1 MEAFHHMVPLSV
13 FLVAIQNKTN
23 QKKAHNKKE
32 EIITYN
38 ENTHINLNITRE
50 TSRIARYM
58 RKLNTFCKSV
68 YDRSINSVSPPVPL
82 IIYNRRLEIYLLL
95 LLKDATKS
103 KQKDKKT
110 TKQRRSTR
118 T

>member
-38 ENTHINLNITRE
+38 ENTHINLNITRKK
-50 TSRIARYM
+50 SRIARY
-58 RKLNTFCKSV
+58 T
-68 YDRSINSVSPPVPL
+68 YI
-82 IIYNRRLEIYLLL
+82 
-95 LLKDATKS
+95 
-103 KQKDKKT
+103 
-110 TKQRRSTR
+110 
-118 T
+118 